1 MIFLQQ
7 KNYFKEHFYEKDNS
21 TLSLS
26 LASSLLNAEDNGFF
40 VSAGYQIGEAVQMV
54 KNTGELKNLNEKYEQ
69 LSQYLNQVASLRQ
82 SIQNA
87 NNIELVNS
95 SLNYLKSFTNNN
107 YNSTTQSPIFN
118 AVQAVIT
125 SVLGF
130 WSLYAGNYFTFF
142 VGNKNTQQPSVQG
155 NPPFKTIIDNCSG
168 IENCAMDQT
177 TYDEMKKLAESLQAA
192 QQNATTKGNNLCALS
207 GCAATDSASNSS
219 NTPSSTVS
227 SALETAQKLMDLIA
241 NTKTA
246 MMWKNIVISG
256 VSNESGAI
264 NSTGYPTQY
273 AVFNNIKAM
282 IPILQQAVTLSQNNH
297 TLSASLQAQATG
309 SQTNPKFAKDIY
321 AFAQDQKQIISY
333 ASSIFNLFNSI
344 PKDQYRYLEKAYL
357 KIPNA
362 GSTPTNPYRQE
373 VNLNQEIQ
381 TIQNNVSYYGNRVDA
396 ALSVA
401 KDVYNLK
408 SNQTEIV
415 TTYNDAKTLSEEI
428 SKLPHNQVNTKDI
441 VTLPYDKNAPAA
453 GQYNYQINPEQ
464 QSNLNQ
470 ALAAMSNNPFK
481 KVGMISSQNNNGALN
496 GLGVQV
502 GYKQFFGKKKAF
514 GLRYYGFFDYNHG
527 YIKSSFFNSSSDIWT
542 YGGGSD
548 LLYNFLN
555 DKATK
560 KNNKLSVGLFGGI
573 QLAGTTWLN
582 SQYVNLTAFNNP
594 YSAKVNTSNF
604 QFLFNLGLRMNLAT
618 AKKKDSEHSAQ
629 HGMELGVKIPTINTN
644 YYSFLGTQLQYRRLY
659 SVYLNYVFA
668 Y

>member
-1 MIFLQQ
+1 M
-7 KNYFKEHFYEKDNS
+7 H
-21 TLSLS
+21 
-26 LASSLLNAEDNGFF
+26 AEDNGFF
-40 VSAGYQIGEAVQMV
+40 VGVGYQIGEAVQMV

-69 LSQYLNQVASLRQ
+69 LNQYLNQVASLKQ

-130 WSLYAGNYFTFF
+130 WSLYAGNYLTFF
-142 VGNKNTQQPSVQG
+142 VVGNVQG
-155 NPPFKTIIDNCSG
+155 NPPFRTITENCSG
-168 IENCAMDQT
+168 IENCSMNQA
-177 TYDEMKKLAESLQAA
+177 TYDQMKKLAENLQAA
-192 QQNATTKGNNLCALS
+192 QTNSATKANNLCALS
-207 GCAATDSASNSS
+207 GCATTEGSNL
-219 NTPSSTVS
+219 PSSTVS
-227 SALETAQKLMDLIA
+227 SALEIAQKLMDLIA

-256 VSNESGAI
+256 VSNASGAI
-264 NSTGYPTQY
+264 TSTNYPTQY

-309 SQTNPKFAKDIY
+309 TQTNPNFAKDIY
-321 AFAQDQKQIISY
+321 AFAQNQKQVISY
-333 ASSIFNLFNSI
+333 AKDIFNLFSSI
-344 PKDQYRYLEKAYL
+344 PAEQYKYLEKAYL

-381 TIQNNVSYYGNRVDA
+381 TIKNNVSYYGNRVDS

-401 KDVYNLK
+401 RDVYNLK
-408 SNQTEIV
+408 SNQANIV
-415 TTYNDAKTLSEEI
+415 TAYSNANNLSQEI
-428 SKLPHNQVNTKDI
+428 SKLPYNQVNTKDI

-464 QSNLNQ
+464 QSQLSQ

-502 GYKQFFGKKKAF
+502 GYKQFFGESKRW

-548 LLYNFLN
+548 LLVNIIN
-555 DKATK
+555 DSITR

-594 YSAKVNTSNF
+594 YSAKVNTTNF
-604 QFLFNLGLRMNLAT
+604 QFLFNLGLRTNLAT

-629 HGMELGVKIPTINTN
+629 HGIELGIKIPTINTN
-644 YYSFLGTQLQYRRLY
+644 YYSFLGTKLEYRRLY

>member
-1 MIFLQQ
+1 MKKTII
-7 KNYFKEHFYEKDNS
+7 
-21 TLSLS
+21 LS
-26 LASSLLNAEDNGFF
+26 LALSLLRAEDNGFF

-69 LSQYLNQVASLRQ
+69 LNQYLNQVASLKQ

-142 VGNKNTQQPSVQG
+142 VGNKDTKQPATVYG
-155 NPPFKTIIDNCSG
+155 NPPFKTIVQNCSG
-168 IENCAMDQT
+168 IENCAMDQA
-177 TYDEMKKLAESLQAA
+177 TYDKMKKLAESLQAA
-192 QQNATTKGNNLCALS
+192 QTNSDTKANNLCALS
-207 GCAATDSASNSS
+207 GCATTEGSNPP
-219 NTPSSTVS
+219 NSTVS
-227 SALETAQKLMDLIA
+227 NALETAQKLMDLIA

-256 VSNESGAI
+256 VSNAPGAI
-264 NSTGYPTQY
+264 TSTNYPTQY

-282 IPILQQAVTLSQNNH
+282 IPILQQAVTLSQSNH

-321 AFAQDQKQIISY
+321 TFAQNQKQVISY
-333 ASSIFNLFNSI
+333 AKDIFNLFDSI

-357 KIPNA
+357 KIANA
-362 GSTPTNPYRQE
+362 GSTPTNPYMAV
-373 VNLNQEIQ
+373 VNLNKEVQ

-415 TTYNDAKTLSEEI
+415 TTYNDAKNLSEEI

-481 KVGMISSQNNNGALN
+481 KVGMISSQNNNGAMN

-527 YIKSSFFNSSSDIWT
+527 YIKSSFFNSSSDVWT

-548 LLYNFLN
+548 LLFNFLN

-594 YSAKVNTSNF
+594 YSAKVNASNF
-604 QFLFNLGLRMNLAT
+604 QFLFNLGLRTNLAIK
-618 AKKKDSEHSAQ
+618 KKKDSEHSAQ

>member
-1 MIFLQQ
+1 MF
-7 KNYFKEHFYEKDNS
+7 

-26 LASSLLNAEDNGFF
+26 LSLSFAVSSLHAEDNGFF

-69 LSQYLNQVASLRQ
+69 LNQYLNQVASLRQ

-130 WSLYAGNYFTFF
+130 WSLYAGNYLTFF
-142 VGNKNTQQPSVQG
+142 VGNGDKPANVSG
-155 NPPFKTIIDNCSG
+155 NPPFQTIIENCSG
-168 IENCAMDQT
+168 IENCAMNQT
-177 TYDEMKKLAESLQAA
+177 TYDEMKKLAENLQAA
-192 QQNATTKGNNLCALS
+192 QTNSATKANNLCALS
-207 GCAATDSASNSS
+207 GCTATDSTSNP
-219 NTPSSTVS
+219 PSSTVS
-227 SALETAQKLMDLIA
+227 NALNLAQQLMDLIA

-246 MMWKNIVISG
+246 MMWKNIVING
-256 VSNESGAI
+256 VSNEPGAI
-264 NSTGYPTQY
+264 DSTGYPTQY

-282 IPILQQAVTLSQNNH
+282 IPILQQAVTLSQSNH

-321 AFAQDQKQIISY
+321 AFAQNQKQVISY
-333 ASSIFNLFNSI
+333 AQDIFNLFSSI
-344 PKDQYRYLEKAYL
+344 PAEQYKYLEKAYL

-362 GSTPTNPYRQE
+362 GQTPTNPYRQE
-373 VNLNQEIQ
+373 VNLNQEVQ

-415 TTYNDAKTLSEEI
+415 TTYNDAKNLSEEI
-428 SKLPHNQVNTKDI
+428 SKLPYNQVNTKDI

-481 KVGMISSQNNNGALN
+481 NIGMISSQNNNGAMN

-527 YIKSSFFNSSSDIWT
+527 YIKSSFFNSSSDVWT

-582 SQYVNLTAFNNP
+582 SQFVNLTAFNNP
-594 YSAKVNTSNF
+594 YSAKVNASNF
-604 QFLFNLGLRMNLAT
+604 QFLFNLGLRTNLAMK
-618 AKKKDSEHSAQ
+618 KKKDSERSAQ
-629 HGMELGVKIPTINTN
+629 HGMELGIKIPTINTN

>member
-1 MIFLQQ
+1 MKKRFL
-7 KNYFKEHFYEKDNS
+7 
-21 TLSLS
+21 LSLS
-26 LASSLLNAEDNGFF
+26 LAASLLCAEDNGFF
-40 VSAGYQIGEAVQMV
+40 VGAGYQIGEAVQMV
-54 KNTGELKNLNEKYEQ
+54 KNTGELKNLNDKYEQ
-69 LSQYLNQVASLRQ
+69 LSQYLNQVASLKQ

-95 SLNYLKSFTNNN
+95 SLNDLKSFTNNN

-130 WSLYAGNYFTFF
+130 WSLYAGNYLTFF
-142 VGNKNTQQPSVQG
+142 VGNNNKPANVNG
-155 NPPFKTIIDNCSG
+155 NPPFQTIINNCSG

-177 TYDEMKKLAESLQAA
+177 TYDKMKKLAEDLQAA
-192 QQNATTKGNNLCALS
+192 QTNSTTKANNLCALS
-207 GCAATDSASNSS
+207 GCATADSTSNPP
-219 NTPSSTVS
+219 NSTVS
-227 SALETAQKLMDLIA
+227 NALNLAQQLMDLIA

-246 MMWKNIVISG
+246 MIWNNIVIAG
-256 VSNESGAI
+256 VSNASGAI
-264 NSTGYPTQY
+264 KSTGYPTQY

-282 IPILQQAVTLSQNNH
+282 IPILQQAVTLSQSNNS
-297 TLSASLQAQATG
+297 LSSGLQAQATG
-309 SQTNPKFAKDIY
+309 SQTNPEFAKDIY
-321 AFAQDQKQIISY
+321 NLAQNQKQVLSYAQD
-333 ASSIFNLFNSI
+333 IFNLFNSI
-344 PKDQYRYLEKAYL
+344 PAEQYKYLEKAYL

-373 VNLNQEIQ
+373 VNLNKEIQ
-381 TIQNNVSYYGNRVDA
+381 TIQNNVSYYGNRLDS

-408 SNQTEIV
+408 SNEVQIV
-415 TTYNDAKTLSEEI
+415 AAYSGAKNLSEEI
-428 SKLPHNQVNTKDI
+428 SQLPHNQVNTKDI
-441 VTLPYDKNAPAA
+441 ITLPYDKNAPAA
-453 GQYNYQINPEQ
+453 GQYNYQINHEQ
-464 QSNLNQ
+464 ASNLSQ

-481 KVGMISSQNNNGALN
+481 HVGMISSQNNNGALN

-502 GYKQFFGKKKAF
+502 GYKQFFGGSKRW

-542 YGGGSD
+542 YGVGSD
-548 LLYNFLN
+548 LLVNFIN
-555 DKATK
+555 DSVTK

-604 QFLFNLGLRMNLAT
+604 QFLFNLGLRTNLAT

-629 HGMELGVKIPTINTN
+629 HGIELGVKIPTINTN
-644 YYSFLGTQLQYRRLY
+644 YYSFLGTKLEYRRLY

>member
-1 MIFLQQ
+1 MKKRFL
-7 KNYFKEHFYEKDNS
+7 
-21 TLSLS
+21 LSLS
-26 LASSLLNAEDNGFF
+26 LASSLLFAEDNGFF
-40 VSAGYQIGEAVQMV
+40 VSAGYQIGEAMQTL
-54 KNTGELKNLNEKYEQ
+54 KNTGELKNLNDKYEQ
-69 LSQYLNQVASLRQ
+69 LNQYLNQVASLRQ

-87 NNIELVNS
+87 NNISLVNS
-95 SLNYLKSFTNNN
+95 SLNDLKSFTENN

-130 WSLYAGNYFTFF
+130 WSLYAGNYLTFF
-142 VGNKNTQQPSVQG
+142 VGNKDTKQVSNVQG
-155 NPPFKTIIDNCSG
+155 NPPFKTIIENCSG
-168 IENCAMDQT
+168 IENCAMEQT
-177 TYDEMKKLAESLQAA
+177 TYDKMKKLAEDLQAA
-192 QQNATTKGNNLCALS
+192 QQNSSTKANNLCALS
-207 GCAATDSASNSS
+207 GCAATNGQ
-219 NTPSSTVS
+219 NPSSTVS
-227 SALETAQKLMDLIA
+227 NALNLAQQLMDLIA
-241 NTKTA
+241 STKTA

-256 VSNESGAI
+256 VSNASGAI
-264 NSTGYPTQY
+264 TSTNYPTHY

-282 IPILQQAVTLSQNNH
+282 IPILQQAVTLSQSNH
-297 TLSASLQAQATG
+297 TLSSKLQAQATG
-309 SQTNPKFAKDIY
+309 SQTNPEFAKDIY
-321 AFAQDQKQIISY
+321 NLALNQKQVISY
-333 ASSIFNLFNSI
+333 AQDIFNLFNSI
-344 PKDQYRYLEKAYL
+344 PKDQYKYLEKAYL

-362 GSTPTNPYRQE
+362 GQTPTNPYRQV
-373 VNLNQEIQ
+373 VNLNKEVQ
-381 TIQNNVSYYGNRVDA
+381 TIQNNVSYYGNRLDS

-408 SNQTEIV
+408 SNQKEIV
-415 TTYNDAKTLSEEI
+415 AAYNGAKNLSQEI
-428 SKLPHNQVNTKDI
+428 SQLPYNQVNTKDI

-464 QSNLNQ
+464 QSNLSQ

-481 KVGMISSQNNNGALN
+481 KIGMIASQNNNGALN

-502 GYKQFFGKKKAF
+502 GYKQFFGESKRW

-548 LLYNFLN
+548 LLVNIIN
-555 DKATK
+555 DSITR

-582 SQYVNLTAFNNP
+582 SQYVNLTALNNP

-604 QFLFNLGLRMNLAT
+604 QFLFNLGLRTNLAT
-618 AKKKDSEHSAQ
+618 AKKEDSEHSAQ
-629 HGMELGVKIPTINTN
+629 HGIELGIKIPTINTN
-644 YYSFLGTQLQYRRLY
+644 YYSFLGAKLEYRRLY

>member
-1 MIFLQQ
+1 MKKTILL
-7 KNYFKEHFYEKDNS
+7 S
-21 TLSLS
+21 LSLS
-26 LASSLLNAEDNGFF
+26 LASSLLHAEDNGFF

-69 LSQYLNQVASLRQ
+69 LSQYLNQVASLKQ

-142 VGNKNTQQPSVQG
+142 VGNKDTKQPASVQG

-168 IENCAMDQT
+168 IENCAMNQT
-177 TYDEMKKLAESLQAA
+177 TYNEMKKLAESLQAA
-192 QQNATTKGNNLCALS
+192 QTNSATKANNLCALS
-207 GCAATDSASNSS
+207 GCAATDSTSNPP
-219 NTPSSTVS
+219 NSTVS
-227 SALETAQKLMDLIA
+227 NALNLAQQLMDLIA

-256 VSNESGAI
+256 VSNEPGAI
-264 NSTGYPTQY
+264 TSTNYPTQY

-321 AFAQDQKQIISY
+321 NFAQNQKQIISY
-333 ASSIFNLFNSI
+333 AKDIFNLFDSI

-357 KIPNA
+357 KIANA
-362 GSTPTNPYRQE
+362 GSTPTNPYRQV
-373 VNLNQEIQ
+373 VNLNQEVQ

-428 SKLPHNQVNTKDI
+428 SKL
-441 VTLPYDKNAPAA
+441 
-453 GQYNYQINPEQ
+453 
-464 QSNLNQ
+464 
-470 ALAAMSNNPFK
+470 
-481 KVGMISSQNNNGALN
+481 
-496 GLGVQV
+496 
-502 GYKQFFGKKKAF
+502 
-514 GLRYYGFFDYNHG
+514 
-527 YIKSSFFNSSSDIWT
+527 
-542 YGGGSD
+542 
-548 LLYNFLN
+548 
-555 DKATK
+555 
-560 KNNKLSVGLFGGI
+560 
-573 QLAGTTWLN
+573 
-582 SQYVNLTAFNNP
+582 
-594 YSAKVNTSNF
+594 
-604 QFLFNLGLRMNLAT
+604 
-618 AKKKDSEHSAQ
+618 
-629 HGMELGVKIPTINTN
+629 
-644 YYSFLGTQLQYRRLY
+644 
-659 SVYLNYVFA
+659 
-668 Y
+668 

>member
-1 MIFLQQ
+1 MKKRFL
-7 KNYFKEHFYEKDNS
+7 
-21 TLSLS
+21 LSLS
-26 LASSLLNAEDNGFF
+26 LTASWLYAEDNGFF

-69 LSQYLNQVASLRQ
+69 LNQYLNQVASLKQ

-87 NNIELVNS
+87 NNISLVNS
-95 SLNYLKSFTNNN
+95 SLNDLKSFTENN

-130 WSLYAGNYFTFF
+130 WSLYAGNYLTFF
-142 VGNKNTQQPSVQG
+142 VGNKDTKRPSVAG
-155 NPPFKTIIDNCSG
+155 NPPFETIVKNCSG
-168 IENCAMDQT
+168 IENCAMDQA
-177 TYDEMKKLAESLQAA
+177 TYDQMKKLAEDLQAA
-192 QQNATTKGNNLCALS
+192 QQNSTTKANNLCALS
-207 GCAATDSASNSS
+207 GCTTTEGSNS
-219 NTPSSTVS
+219 PSSTVS
-227 SALETAQKLMDLIA
+227 NALETAQKLMDLIA

-256 VSNESGAI
+256 VSNASGAI
-264 NSTGYPTQY
+264 TSTNYPTHY

-282 IPILQQAVTLSQNNH
+282 IPILQQAVTLSQSNN
-297 TLSASLQAQATG
+297 TLSSRLQAQATG
-309 SQTNPKFAKDIY
+309 SQTNPEFAKDVY
-321 AFAQDQKQIISY
+321 NLALNQKQVISY
-333 ASSIFNLFNSI
+333 AKDIFNLFNSI
-344 PKDQYRYLEKAYL
+344 PADQYKYLEKAYL

-362 GSTPTNPYRQE
+362 GQTPTNPYRQV
-373 VNLNQEIQ
+373 VNLNKEVQ
-381 TIQNNVSYYGNRVDA
+381 TIQNNVSYYSNRLDL

-408 SNQTEIV
+408 SNQKEIV
-415 TTYNDAKTLSEEI
+415 AAYNGAKNLSQEI
-428 SKLPHNQVNTKDI
+428 SQLPYNQVNTKDI

-453 GQYNYQINPEQ
+453 GQYNYQINQEQ
-464 QSNLNQ
+464 ASNLSQ

-481 KVGMISSQNNNGALN
+481 NIGMIASQNNNGALN

-502 GYKQFFGKKKAF
+502 GYKQFFGESKRW

-548 LLYNFLN
+548 LLVNIIN
-555 DKATK
+555 DSVTR

-582 SQYVNLTAFNNP
+582 SQYVNLTALNNP

-604 QFLFNLGLRMNLAT
+604 QFLFNLGLRTNLAT
-618 AKKKDSEHSAQ
+618 AKKEDSEHSAQ
-629 HGMELGVKIPTINTN
+629 HGIELGIKIPTINTN
-644 YYSFLGTQLQYRRLY
+644 YYSFLGAKLEYRRLY

>member
-1 MIFLQQ
+1 M
-7 KNYFKEHFYEKDNS
+7 H
-21 TLSLS
+21 
-26 LASSLLNAEDNGFF
+26 AEDNGFF

-54 KNTGELKNLNEKYEQ
+54 KNTGELKNLNDKYEQ
-69 LSQYLNQVASLRQ
+69 LNQYLNQVASLRQ

-87 NNIELVNS
+87 NNISLVNS
-95 SLNYLKSFTNNN
+95 SLNDLKSFTENN

-130 WSLYAGNYFTFF
+130 WSLYAGNYLTFF
-142 VGNKNTQQPSVQG
+142 VGNKDAKQPASVAG
-155 NPPFKTIIDNCSG
+155 NPPFKTITENCSG

-177 TYDEMKKLAESLQAA
+177 TYDKMKALAENLQAA
-192 QQNATTKGNNLCALS
+192 QQNSATKANNLCALS
-207 GCAATDSASNSS
+207 GCTATNGQ
-219 NTPSSTVS
+219 TPSSTVS
-227 SALETAQKLMDLIA
+227 NALNLAQQLMDLIA
-241 NTKTA
+241 STKTA
-246 MMWKNIVISG
+246 MMWKNIVING
-256 VSNESGAI
+256 VSNASGAI

-282 IPILQQAVTLSQNNH
+282 IPILQQAVTLSQSNNS
-297 TLSASLQAQATG
+297 LSGKLQAQATG
-309 SQTNPKFAKDIY
+309 SQTNPEFAKDIY
-321 AFAQDQKQIISY
+321 NLALNQKQVISY
-333 ASSIFNLFNSI
+333 AQDIFNLFNSI
-344 PKDQYRYLEKAYL
+344 PKEQYKYLEKAYL

-362 GSTPTNPYRQE
+362 GQTPTNPYRQE
-373 VNLNQEIQ
+373 VNLNKEIQ
-381 TIQNNVSYYGNRVDA
+381 TIQNNVSYYGNRIDS

-408 SNQTEIV
+408 SNQAQIV
-415 TTYNDAKTLSEEI
+415 AAYSGAKSLSQEI
-428 SKLPHNQVNTKDI
+428 SQLPYNQVNTKDI

-464 QSNLNQ
+464 ASNLSQ

-481 KVGMISSQNNNGALN
+481 NIGMIASQNNNGALN

-502 GYKQFFGKKKAF
+502 GYKQFFGESKRW

-548 LLYNFLN
+548 LLVNFIN
-555 DKATK
+555 DSVTR

-582 SQYVNLTAFNNP
+582 SQYVNLTALNNP

-604 QFLFNLGLRMNLAT
+604 QFLFNLGLRTNLAT
-618 AKKKDSEHSAQ
+618 ARKEDSEHSAQ
-629 HGMELGVKIPTINTN
+629 HGIELGIKIPTINTN
-644 YYSFLGTQLQYRRLY
+644 YYSFLGAKLEYRRLY

>member
-1 MIFLQQ
+1 MR
-7 KNYFKEHFYEKDNS
+7 
-21 TLSLS
+21 
-26 LASSLLNAEDNGFF
+26 AEDNGFF

-54 KNTGELKNLNEKYEQ
+54 KNTGELKNLNDKYEQ
-69 LSQYLNQVASLRQ
+69 LNQYLNQVASLKQ

-130 WSLYAGNYFTFF
+130 WSLYAGNYFTFL
-142 VGNKNTQQPSVQG
+142 VGSGDKPADVYG
-155 NPPFKTIIDNCSG
+155 NPPFKTIIENCSG

-177 TYDEMKKLAESLQAA
+177 TYDKMKKLAESLQAA
-192 QQNATTKGNNLCALS
+192 QQNSTTKANNLCALS
-207 GCAATDSASNSS
+207 GCATTQGQN
-219 NTPSSTVS
+219 PSSTVS
-227 SALETAQKLMDLIA
+227 NALSLAQQLMDLIA

-264 NSTGYPTQY
+264 TSTNYPTHY

-282 IPILQQAVTLSQNNH
+282 IPILQQAVTLSQSNH
-297 TLSASLQAQATG
+297 ALSANLQAQATG
-309 SQTNPKFAKDIY
+309 SQTNPEFAKDIY
-321 AFAQDQKQIISY
+321 TFAQNQKQVISY
-333 ASSIFNLFNSI
+333 AQNIFNLFNSI
-344 PKDQYRYLEKAYL
+344 PKDQFKYLEKAYL

-362 GSTPTNPYRQE
+362 GQTPTNPYRQE
-373 VNLNQEIQ
+373 VNLSQEIQ
-381 TIQNNVSYYGNRVDA
+381 TIKNNVSYYGNRVDA

-415 TTYNDAKTLSEEI
+415 TAYNGAKNLSQEI
-428 SKLPHNQVNTKDI
+428 SQLPYNQVNTKDI

-453 GQYNYQINPEQ
+453 GQYNYQINQEQ
-464 QSNLNQ
+464 ASNLSQ

-481 KVGMISSQNNNGALN
+481 NIGMIASQNNNGVLN

-502 GYKQFFGKKKAF
+502 GYKQFFGESKRW

-548 LLYNFLN
+548 LLVNFIN
-555 DKATK
+555 DSVTR

-582 SQYVNLTAFNNP
+582 SQYVNLTALNNP

-604 QFLFNLGLRMNLAT
+604 QFLFNLGLRTNLAT
-618 AKKKDSEHSAQ
+618 AKKEDSEHSVQ
-629 HGMELGVKIPTINTN
+629 HGIELGIKIPTINTN
-644 YYSFLGTQLQYRRLY
+644 YYSFLGAKLEYRRLY

>member
-1 MIFLQQ
+1 MKKRFLL
-7 KNYFKEHFYEKDNS
+7 S
-21 TLSLS
+21 LSLS

-40 VSAGYQIGEAVQMV
+40 VGAGYQIGEAVQMV
-54 KNTGELKNLNEKYEQ
+54 KNTGELKNLNDKYEQ
-69 LSQYLNQVASLRQ
+69 LSQYLNQVASLKQ

-130 WSLYAGNYFTFF
+130 WSLYAGNYLTFF
-142 VGNKNTQQPSVQG
+142 VGSGDRASNVQG
-155 NPPFKTIIDNCSG
+155 NPPFKTIIENCSG

-177 TYDEMKKLAESLQAA
+177 TYDKMKELAESLQAA
-192 QQNATTKGNNLCALS
+192 QQNATTKANNLCALS
-207 GCAATDSASNSS
+207 GCATTSSASNSP
-219 NTPSSTVS
+219 NSTVS

-241 NTKTA
+241 STKTA

-256 VSNESGAI
+256 VSNASGAI
-264 NSTGYPTQY
+264 TSTGYPTQY

-282 IPILQQAVTLSQNNH
+282 IPILQQAVTLSQSNH
-297 TLSASLQAQATG
+297 TLSTQLQAQATG
-309 SQTNPKFAKDIY
+309 TQTNPNFAKDIY
-321 AFAQDQKQIISY
+321 AFAQNQKQIISY
-333 ASSIFNLFNSI
+333 AQDIFNLFSSI

-362 GSTPTNPYRQE
+362 GQTPTNPYRQE
-373 VNLNQEIQ
+373 VNLNQEVQ
-381 TIQNNVSYYGNRVDA
+381 TIQNNVSYYGNRIDS

-401 KDVYNLK
+401 RDVYNLK

-415 TTYNDAKTLSEEI
+415 TAYSSANNLSQEI
-428 SKLPHNQVNTKDI
+428 SKLPYNQVNTKDI

-502 GYKQFFGKKKAF
+502 GYKQFFGESKRW

-527 YIKSSFFNSSSDIWT
+527 YIKSSFFNSSSDVWT

-548 LLYNFLN
+548 LLVNIIN
-555 DKATK
+555 DSITR

-604 QFLFNLGLRMNLAT
+604 QFLFNLGLRTNLAT

-629 HGMELGVKIPTINTN
+629 HGIELGIKIPTINTN
-644 YYSFLGTQLQYRRLY
+644 YYSFLGTKLEYRRLY

>member
-1 MIFLQQ
+1 MKKRFLL
-7 KNYFKEHFYEKDNS
+7 S
-21 TLSLS
+21 LSLSLS
-26 LASSLLNAEDNGFF
+26 LAVSSLHAEDNGFF
-40 VSAGYQIGEAVQMV
+40 VSAGYQIGEAVQTV
-54 KNTGELKNLNEKYEQ
+54 KNTGELKNLNDKYEQ
-69 LSQYLNQVASLRQ
+69 LNQYLNQVASLKQ

-87 NNIELVNS
+87 NNISLVNS
-95 SLNYLKSFTNNN
+95 SLNDLKSFTENN

-130 WSLYAGNYFTFF
+130 WSLYAGNYLTFF
-142 VGNKNTQQPSVQG
+142 VVNKNTKEPANVNG
-155 NPPFKTIIDNCSG
+155 NPPFKTVINNCSG
-168 IENCAMDQT
+168 IENCAMEQT
-177 TYDEMKKLAESLQAA
+177 TYDKMKKLAENLQAA
-192 QQNATTKGNNLCALS
+192 QQNSTTKANNLCALS
-207 GCAATDSASNSS
+207 GCATTQGQS
-219 NTPSSTVS
+219 PSSTVS
-227 SALETAQKLMDLIA
+227 NALNLAQQLMDLIA

-256 VSNESGAI
+256 VSNVSGGGI
-264 NSTGYPTQY
+264 TSTGYPTQY

-282 IPILQQAVTLSQNNH
+282 IPILQQAVTLSQNNNS
-297 TLSASLQAQATG
+297 LSSKLQAQATG
-309 SQTNPKFAKDIY
+309 SQTNPDFAKDIY
-321 AFAQDQKQIISY
+321 NLALNQKQVISY
-333 ASSIFNLFNSI
+333 AKDIFNLFNSI
-344 PKDQYRYLEKAYL
+344 PKDQYKYLEKAYL
-357 KIPNA
+357 KIPNV
-362 GSTPTNPYRQE
+362 GQTPTNPYRQE
-373 VNLNQEIQ
+373 VNLNKEIQ
-381 TIQNNVSYYGNRVDA
+381 TIQNNVSYYGSRLDS

-408 SNQTEIV
+408 SNQTQIV
-415 TTYNDAKTLSEEI
+415 AAYNGAKNLSQEI
-428 SKLPHNQVNTKDI
+428 SQLPYNQVNTKDI
-441 VTLPYDKNAPAA
+441 VTLLYDKNAPAA

-464 QSNLNQ
+464 ASNLSQ

-481 KVGMISSQNNNGALN
+481 KIGMISSQSNNGALN

-502 GYKQFFGKKKAF
+502 GYKQFFGESKRW

-548 LLYNFLN
+548 LLVNFIN
-555 DKATK
+555 DSVTR

-582 SQYVNLTAFNNP
+582 SQYVNLTALNNP

-604 QFLFNLGLRMNLAT
+604 QFLFNLGLRTNLAT
-618 AKKKDSEHSAQ
+618 AKKEDSEHSAQ
-629 HGMELGVKIPTINTN
+629 HGIELGIKIPTINTN
-644 YYSFLGTQLQYRRLY
+644 YYSFLGAKLEYRRLY

>member
-1 MIFLQQ
+1 M
-7 KNYFKEHFYEKDNS
+7 
-21 TLSLS
+21 
-26 LASSLLNAEDNGFF
+26 
-40 VSAGYQIGEAVQMV
+40 SAGYQIGEAVQMV
-54 KNTGELKNLNEKYEQ
+54 KNTGELKNLNDKYEQ
-69 LSQYLNQVASLRQ
+69 LNSYLNQVASLKQ

-87 NNIELVNS
+87 NNISLVNS
-95 SLNYLKSFTNNN
+95 SLNDLKSFTENN

-130 WSLYAGNYFTFF
+130 WSLYAGNYLTFF
-142 VGNKNTQQPSVQG
+142 VGSKNHASNVQG
-155 NPPFKTIIDNCSG
+155 NPPFSTIAKNCSG
-168 IENCAMDQT
+168 IENCAMNQT

-207 GCAATDSASNSS
+207 GCATTDSTSNSP
-219 NTPSSTVS
+219 NSTVS

-241 NTKTA
+241 STKTA
-246 MMWKNIVISG
+246 MMWENIVIAG
-256 VSNESGAI
+256 VSNASGAI
-264 NSTGYPTQY
+264 KSTGYPTQY

-282 IPILQQAVTLSQNNH
+282 IPILQQAVTLSQSNH
-297 TLSASLQAQATG
+297 TLSTQLQAQATG
-309 SQTNPKFAKDIY
+309 TQTNPNFAKDIY
-321 AFAQDQKQIISY
+321 AFAQNQKQIISY
-333 ASSIFNLFNSI
+333 AQDIFNLFSSI

-362 GSTPTNPYRQE
+362 GQTPTNPYRQE

-381 TIQNNVSYYGNRVDA
+381 TIKNNVSYYGNRVDA

-408 SNQTEIV
+408 SNQASIV
-415 TTYNDAKTLSEEI
+415 AAYSNANSLSQEI
-428 SKLPHNQVNTKDI
+428 SKLPYNQVNTKDI

-481 KVGMISSQNNNGALN
+481 NIGMISSQNNNGALN

-502 GYKQFFGKKKAF
+502 GYKQFFGESKRW

-548 LLYNFLN
+548 LLVNFIN
-555 DKATK
+555 DSVTR

-582 SQYVNLTAFNNP
+582 SQYVNLTALNNP

-604 QFLFNLGLRMNLAT
+604 QFLFNLGLRTNLAT
-618 AKKKDSEHSAQ
+618 AKKEDSEHSAQ
-629 HGMELGVKIPTINTN
+629 HGIELGIKIPTINTN
-644 YYSFLGTQLQYRRLY
+644 YYSFLGTKLEYRRLY

>member
-1 MIFLQQ
+1 
-7 KNYFKEHFYEKDNS
+7 
-21 TLSLS
+21 
-26 LASSLLNAEDNGFF
+26 
-40 VSAGYQIGEAVQMV
+40 MV
-54 KNTGELKNLNEKYEQ
+54 KNTGELKNLNDKYEQ
-69 LSQYLNQVASLRQ
+69 LNQYLNQVASLKQ

-87 NNIELVNS
+87 NNISLVNS
-95 SLNYLKSFTNNN
+95 SLNDLKSFTENN

-130 WSLYAGNYFTFF
+130 WSLYAGNYLTFF
-142 VGNKNTQQPSVQG
+142 VGNKDTKQPASVQG
-155 NPPFKTIIDNCSG
+155 NPPFSTIVSNCSG
-168 IENCAMDQT
+168 IENCAMEKT
-177 TYDEMKKLAESLQAA
+177 IYDKMKKLAEELQAA
-192 QQNATTKGNNLCALS
+192 QQNSTTKANNLCALS
-207 GCAATDSASNSS
+207 GCATTQGQ
-219 NTPSSTVS
+219 TPSSTVS
-227 SALETAQKLMDLIA
+227 NALNLAQQLMDLIA

-256 VSNESGAI
+256 VSNASGAI
-264 NSTGYPTQY
+264 TSTNYPTHY

-309 SQTNPKFAKDIY
+309 SQTNPNFAKDIY
-321 AFAQDQKQIISY
+321 NLALNQKQIISY
-333 ASSIFNLFNSI
+333 AQNIFNLFNSI
-344 PKDQYRYLEKAYL
+344 PAEQYKYLEKAYL
-357 KIPNA
+357 KIPSL
-362 GSTPTNPYRQE
+362 GQTPTNPYRQV
-373 VNLNQEIQ
+373 VNLNKEVQ
-381 TIQNNVSYYGNRVDA
+381 TIKNNVSYYGNRLDS

-408 SNQTEIV
+408 SNQAQIV
-415 TTYNDAKTLSEEI
+415 TAYNGAKNLSQEI
-428 SKLPHNQVNTKDI
+428 SQLPYNQVNTKDI
-441 VTLPYDKNAPAA
+441 VTLPYDKNTPAA
-453 GQYNYQINPEQ
+453 GQYNYQINQEQ
-464 QSNLNQ
+464 ASNLSQ

-481 KVGMISSQNNNGALN
+481 KIGMISSQNNNGALN

-502 GYKQFFGKKKAF
+502 GYKQFFGESKRW

-548 LLYNFLN
+548 LLVNFIN
-555 DKATK
+555 DSVTR

-582 SQYVNLTAFNNP
+582 SQYVNLTALNNP

-604 QFLFNLGLRMNLAT
+604 QFLFNLGLRTNLAT
-618 AKKKDSEHSAQ
+618 AKKEDSEHSAQ
-629 HGMELGVKIPTINTN
+629 HGIELGIKIPTINTN
-644 YYSFLGTQLQYRRLY
+644 YYSFLGAKLEYRRLY

>member
-1 MIFLQQ
+1 M
-7 KNYFKEHFYEKDNS
+7 
-21 TLSLS
+21 
-26 LASSLLNAEDNGFF
+26 
-40 VSAGYQIGEAVQMV
+40 SAGYQIGEAVQMV
-54 KNTGELKNLNEKYEQ
+54 KNTGELKNLNDKYEQ
-69 LSQYLNQVASLRQ
+69 LNQYLNQVASLRQ

-95 SLNYLKSFTNNN
+95 SLNDLKSFTENN

-130 WSLYAGNYFTFF
+130 WSLYAGNYLTFF
-142 VGNKNTQQPSVQG
+142 VGNKDAKQPANVQG

-168 IENCAMDQT
+168 IENCAMDQA
-177 TYDEMKKLAESLQAA
+177 TYSKMKKLAEDLQAA
-192 QQNATTKGNNLCALS
+192 QQNSATKANNLCALS
-207 GCAATDSASNSS
+207 GCAATTGQ
-219 NTPSSTVS
+219 TPSSTVS
-227 SALETAQKLMDLIA
+227 NALNLAQQLMDLIA

-256 VSNESGAI
+256 VSNVSGGGI
-264 NSTGYPTQY
+264 TSTNYPTHY

-282 IPILQQAVTLSQNNH
+282 IPILQQAVTLSQSNH
-297 TLSASLQAQATG
+297 TLSSNLQAQATG
-309 SQTNPKFAKDIY
+309 SQTNPNFAKDIY
-321 AFAQDQKQIISY
+321 NLALNQKQIISY
-333 ASSIFNLFNSI
+333 AQNIFNLFNSI
-344 PKDQYRYLEKAYL
+344 PADQYKYLEKAYL

-362 GSTPTNPYRQE
+362 GQTPTNPYRQE

-381 TIQNNVSYYGNRVDA
+381 TIKNNVSYYGNRLDS

-408 SNQTEIV
+408 SNQTQIV
-415 TTYNDAKTLSEEI
+415 AAYNGAKNLSQEI
-428 SKLPHNQVNTKDI
+428 SQLPYNQVNTKDI

-453 GQYNYQINPEQ
+453 GQYNYQINQEQ
-464 QSNLNQ
+464 ASNLSQ

-481 KVGMISSQNNNGALN
+481 NIGMIASQSNNGALN

-502 GYKQFFGKKKAF
+502 GYKQFFGESKRW

-548 LLYNFLN
+548 LLVNFIN
-555 DKATK
+555 DSVTR

-582 SQYVNLTAFNNP
+582 SQYVNLTALNNP

-604 QFLFNLGLRMNLAT
+604 QFLFNLGLRTNLTT
-618 AKKKDSEHSAQ
+618 AKKEDSEHSAQ
-629 HGMELGVKIPTINTN
+629 HGIELGIKIPTINTN
-644 YYSFLGTQLQYRRLY
+644 YYSFLGAKLEYRRLY

>member
-1 MIFLQQ
+1 MKKRFLL
-7 KNYFKEHFYEKDNS
+7 S
-21 TLSLS
+21 LSLS
-26 LASSLLNAEDNGFF
+26 LAVPSLHAEDNGFF
-40 VSAGYQIGEAVQMV
+40 VGAGYQIGEAVQMV

-69 LSQYLNQVASLRQ
+69 LSQYLNQVASLKQ

-95 SLNYLKSFTNNN
+95 SLNDLKSFTNNN

-130 WSLYAGNYFTFF
+130 WSLYAGNYLTFF
-142 VGNKNTQQPSVQG
+142 VGSKNQASSVQG
-155 NPPFKTIIDNCSG
+155 NPPFKTIINNCSG

-207 GCAATDSASNSS
+207 GCATTQGQ

-241 NTKTA
+241 STKTA
-246 MMWKNIVISG
+246 MMWENIVISG
-256 VSNESGAI
+256 VSNVSGAI
-264 NSTGYPTQY
+264 KSTGYPTQY

-282 IPILQQAVTLSQNNH
+282 IPILQQAVTLSQSNH
-297 TLSASLQAQATG
+297 TLSTQLQAQATG
-309 SQTNPKFAKDIY
+309 TQTNPNFAKDIY
-321 AFAQDQKQIISY
+321 AFAQNQKQIISY
-333 ASSIFNLFNSI
+333 AQDIFNLFSSI
-344 PKDQYRYLEKAYL
+344 PKEQYKYLEKAYL

-362 GSTPTNPYRQE
+362 GQTPTNPYRQE

-381 TIQNNVSYYGNRVDA
+381 TIQNNVSYYGNRIDS

-401 KDVYNLK
+401 RDVYNLK
-408 SNQTEIV
+408 SNEAEIV
-415 TTYNDAKTLSEEI
+415 TAYSSANNLSQEI
-428 SKLPHNQVNTKDI
+428 SKLPYNQVNTKDI
-441 VTLPYDKNAPAA
+441 ITLPYDKNAPAA

-464 QSNLNQ
+464 QSNLSQ

-502 GYKQFFGKKKAF
+502 GYKQFFGESKRW

-527 YIKSSFFNSSSDIWT
+527 YIKSSFFNSSSDVWT

-548 LLYNFLN
+548 LLVNFIN
-555 DKATK
+555 DSITR

-582 SQYVNLTAFNNP
+582 SQYMNLTAFNNP

-604 QFLFNLGLRMNLAT
+604 QFLFNLGLRTNLAT
-618 AKKKDSEHSAQ
+618 AKKKDSERSAQ
-629 HGMELGVKIPTINTN
+629 HGVELGIKIPTINTN
-644 YYSFLGTQLQYRRLY
+644 YYSFLGTKLEYRRLY

>member
-1 MIFLQQ
+1 MKKTILL
-7 KNYFKEHFYEKDNS
+7 S
-21 TLSLS
+21 LSLS

-69 LSQYLNQVASLRQ
+69 LSQYLNQVASLKQ

-142 VGNKNTQQPSVQG
+142 VGNKDQSANVQG
-155 NPPFKTIIDNCSG
+155 NPPFETIIQNCSG
-168 IENCAMDQT
+168 IENCAMNQT

-192 QQNATTKGNNLCALS
+192 QTNSATKANNLCALS
-207 GCAATDSASNSS
+207 GCAATEGSNSP
-219 NTPSSTVS
+219 NSTVS
-227 SALETAQKLMDLIA
+227 NALETAQKLMDLIA

-256 VSNESGAI
+256 VSNASGAI
-264 NSTGYPTQY
+264 TSTGPVTDY

-282 IPILQQAVTLSQNNH
+282 IPILQQAVTLSQSNH

-309 SQTNPKFAKDIY
+309 TQTNPNFAKDIY
-321 AFAQDQKQIISY
+321 AFAQNQKQVISY
-333 ASSIFNLFNSI
+333 AKDIFNLFSSI

-362 GSTPTNPYRQE
+362 GSTPTNPYMAV
-373 VNLNQEIQ
+373 VNLNKEVQ

-401 KDVYNLK
+401 RDVYNLK
-408 SNQTEIV
+408 SNQANIV
-415 TTYNDAKTLSEEI
+415 TAYSNANNLSQEI
-428 SKLPHNQVNTKDI
+428 SKLPYNQVNTKDI
-441 VTLPYDKNAPAA
+441 VTLPHDKNAPAA

-502 GYKQFFGKKKAF
+502 GYKQFFGESKRW

-548 LLYNFLN
+548 LLVNIIN
-555 DKATK
+555 DSITR

-604 QFLFNLGLRMNLAT
+604 QFLFNLGLRTNLAT

-629 HGMELGVKIPTINTN
+629 HGIEL
-644 YYSFLGTQLQYRRLY
+644 
-659 SVYLNYVFA
+659 
-668 Y
+668 

>member
-1 MIFLQQ
+1 MKKRFL
-7 KNYFKEHFYEKDNS
+7 
-21 TLSLS
+21 LSLS
-26 LASSLLNAEDNGFF
+26 LSLSFAVSSLHAEDNGFF
-40 VSAGYQIGEAVQMV
+40 VGAGYQIGEAVQMV

-69 LSQYLNQVASLRQ
+69 LNQYLNQVASLKQ

-130 WSLYAGNYFTFF
+130 WSLYAGNYLTFF
-142 VGNKNTQQPSVQG
+142 VGNKNTHQPANVQG

-168 IENCAMDQT
+168 LENCAMDQT
-177 TYDEMKKLAESLQAA
+177 TYDQMKELAESLQAA
-192 QQNATTKGNNLCALS
+192 QTNSTTKANNLCALS
-207 GCAATDSASNSS
+207 GCAATDSTSNPP
-219 NTPSSTVS
+219 NSTVS
-227 SALETAQKLMDLIA
+227 SALETAQQLMDLIA

-256 VSNESGAI
+256 VSNEPGAI
-264 NSTGYPTQY
+264 TSTGYPTQY

-282 IPILQQAVTLSQNNH
+282 IPILQQAVTLSQSNH

-321 AFAQDQKQIISY
+321 AFAQNQKQIISY
-333 ASSIFNLFNSI
+333 AQDIFNLFDSI

-357 KIPNA
+357 KIANA

-441 VTLPYDKNAPAA
+441 ITLPYDKNAPAA

-502 GYKQFFGKKKAF
+502 GYKQFFGESKRW

-548 LLYNFLN
+548 LLFNFLN

-582 SQYVNLTAFNNP
+582 SQFVNLTAFNNP
-594 YSAKVNTSNF
+594 YSAKVNASNF
-604 QFLFNLGLRMNLAT
+604 QFLFNLGLRTNLAT

>member
-1 MIFLQQ
+1 MKKRFLL
-7 KNYFKEHFYEKDNS
+7 S
-21 TLSLS
+21 LSLSLS
-26 LASSLLNAEDNGFF
+26 LAASSLHAEDNGFF

-54 KNTGELKNLNEKYEQ
+54 KNTGELKNLNDKYEQ
-69 LSQYLNQVASLRQ
+69 LSQYLNQVASLKQ

-95 SLNYLKSFTNNN
+95 SLNDLKSFTNNN

-130 WSLYAGNYFTFF
+130 WSLYAGNYFTFL
-142 VGNKNTQQPSVQG
+142 VGSGDKIADVYG
-155 NPPFKTIIDNCSG
+155 NPPPSTIINNCSSKEVG
-168 IENCAMDQT
+168 NLYCGMDTT
-177 TYDEMKKLAESLQAA
+177 TYDKMKELAESLQAA
-192 QQNATTKGNNLCALS
+192 QTNSATKANNLCALS
-207 GCAATDSASNSS
+207 GCATTEGSNP
-219 NTPSSTVS
+219 PSSTVNN
-227 SALETAQKLMDLIA
+227 ALNLAQQLMDLIA
-241 NTKTA
+241 STKTG
-246 MMWKNIVISG
+246 MVWKNIVISG
-256 VSNESGAI
+256 VSNEPGAI
-264 NSTGYPTQY
+264 TSAGYPTQY

-309 SQTNPKFAKDIY
+309 TQTNPNFAKDIY
-321 AFAQDQKQIISY
+321 NLAQNQKQIISY
-333 ASSIFNLFNSI
+333 AQDIFNLFSSI
-344 PKDQYRYLEKAYL
+344 PAEQYKYLEKAYL

-362 GSTPTNPYRQE
+362 GQTPTNPYRQE
-373 VNLNQEIQ
+373 VNLNQEVQ
-381 TIQNNVSYYGNRVDA
+381 TIKNNVSYYGNRVDS

-408 SNQTEIV
+408 SNQANIV
-415 TTYNDAKTLSEEI
+415 TAYSNANNLSQEI
-428 SKLPHNQVNTKDI
+428 SKLPYNQVNTKDI
-441 VTLPYDKNAPAA
+441 ITLPHDKNAPAA

-502 GYKQFFGKKKAF
+502 DYKQFFGESKRW

-548 LLYNFLN
+548 LLVNIIN
-555 DKATK
+555 DSITR

-594 YSAKVNTSNF
+594 YSAKVNASNF
-604 QFLFNLGLRMNLAT
+604 QFLFNLGLRTNLAT

-629 HGMELGVKIPTINTN
+629 HGIELGIKIPTINTN
-644 YYSFLGTQLQYRRLY
+644 YYSFLGTKLEYRRLY

>member
-1 MIFLQQ
+1 MKKTIL
-7 KNYFKEHFYEKDNS
+7 
-21 TLSLS
+21 LSLS

-40 VSAGYQIGEAVQMV
+40 VGVGYQIGEAVQMV
-54 KNTGELKNLNEKYEQ
+54 KNTGELKNLNDKYEQ
-69 LSQYLNQVASLRQ
+69 LSQYLNQVASLKQ

-142 VGNKNTQQPSVQG
+142 VGNKNDRQPANVQG
-155 NPPFKTIIDNCSG
+155 NPPFQTIIKNCSG

-177 TYDEMKKLAESLQAA
+177 TYDKMKKLAESLQAA
-192 QQNATTKGNNLCALS
+192 QTNSATKANNLCALS
-207 GCAATDSASNSS
+207 GCATTEGSNPP
-219 NTPSSTVS
+219 NSTVS
-227 SALETAQKLMDLIA
+227 NALNLAQQLMDLIA

-246 MMWKNIVISG
+246 MMWKNIIISG
-256 VSNESGAI
+256 VSNEPGAI
-264 NSTGYPTQY
+264 TSTNYPTQY

-282 IPILQQAVTLSQNNH
+282 IPILQQAVTLSQSNH

-321 AFAQDQKQIISY
+321 ALAQNQKQILSN
-333 ASSIFNLFNSI
+333 ASSIFNLFDSI

-357 KIPNA
+357 KIANA
-362 GSTPTNPYRQE
+362 GSTPTNPYRQV
-373 VNLNQEIQ
+373 VNLNQEVQ

-441 VTLPYDKNAPAA
+441 ITLPYDKNAPAA

-481 KVGMISSQNNNGALN
+481 KVGMISSQTNNGAMN

-502 GYKQFFGKKKAF
+502 GYKQFFGESKRW

-527 YIKSSFFNSSSDIWT
+527 YIKSSFFNSSSDVWT
-542 YGGGSD
+542 YGVGSD
-548 LLYNFLN
+548 LLFNFIN
-555 DKATK
+555 DKNTK

-594 YSAKVNTSNF
+594 YSAKVNASNF
-604 QFLFNLGLRMNLAT
+604 QFLFNLGLRTNLAMK
-618 AKKKDSEHSAQ
+618 KKKDREHSAQ

-644 YYSFLGTQLQYRRLY
+644 YYSFLGTKLEYRRLY

>member
-1 MIFLQQ
+1 MKKRFL
-7 KNYFKEHFYEKDNS
+7 
-21 TLSLS
+21 LSLS
-26 LASSLLNAEDNGFF
+26 LAASLLYAEDNGFF
-40 VSAGYQIGEAVQMV
+40 VSVGYQIGEAVQMV

-69 LSQYLNQVASLRQ
+69 LNQYLNQVASLKQ

-130 WSLYAGNYFTFF
+130 WSLYAGNYFTFL
-142 VGNKNTQQPSVQG
+142 VGSGNKLANVAG
-155 NPPFKTIIDNCSG
+155 NPPFSTIVSNCSG
-168 IENCAMDQT
+168 LENCAMNQA
-177 TYDEMKKLAESLQAA
+177 TYDQMKKLAEELQAA
-192 QQNATTKGNNLCALS
+192 QTNATTKANNLCALS
-207 GCAATDSASNSS
+207 GCAATDSTSNPP
-219 NTPSSTVS
+219 NSTVS
-227 SALETAQKLMDLIA
+227 SALETAQQLMDLIA
-241 NTKTA
+241 STKTA

-256 VSNESGAI
+256 VSNEPGAI
-264 NSTGYPTQY
+264 TSTNYPTQY

-282 IPILQQAVTLSQNNH
+282 IPILQQAVTLSQSNH

-321 AFAQDQKQIISY
+321 TFAQNQKQVISY
-333 ASSIFNLFNSI
+333 AQDIFNLFDSI

-357 KIPNA
+357 KIANA
-362 GSTPTNPYRQE
+362 GSTPTNPYMAV
-373 VNLNQEIQ
+373 VNLNKEVQ

-415 TTYNDAKTLSEEI
+415 TTYNDAKNLSEEI

-481 KVGMISSQNNNGALN
+481 NIGMISSQNNNGAMN

-502 GYKQFFGKKKAF
+502 GYKQFFGESKRW

-527 YIKSSFFNSSSDIWT
+527 YIKSSFFNSSSDVWT

-548 LLYNFLN
+548 LLFNFLN

-594 YSAKVNTSNF
+594 YSAKVNASNF
-604 QFLFNLGLRMNLAT
+604 QFLFNLGLRTNLAT
-618 AKKKDSEHSAQ
+618 ARKKDSEHSAQ
-629 HGMELGVKIPTINTN
+629 HGIELGIKIPTINTN
-644 YYSFLGTQLQYRRLY
+644 YYSFLGTKLEYRRLY

>member
-1 MIFLQQ
+1 MKKTIL
-7 KNYFKEHFYEKDNS
+7 
-21 TLSLS
+21 LSLS
-26 LASSLLNAEDNGFF
+26 LASSLLRAEDNGFF

-69 LSQYLNQVASLRQ
+69 LSQYLNQVASLKQ

-130 WSLYAGNYFTFF
+130 WSLYAGNYLTFF
-142 VGNKNTQQPSVQG
+142 VVNKDTKKPASVQG
-155 NPPFKTIIDNCSG
+155 NPSFQTIRDNCSG
-168 IENCAMDQT
+168 LENCAMDQT
-177 TYDEMKKLAESLQAA
+177 TYDKMKGLAENLQAA
-192 QQNATTKGNNLCALS
+192 QTNSTTKANNLCALS
-207 GCAATDSASNSS
+207 GCAATEGQNPP
-219 NTPSSTVS
+219 NSTVS
-227 SALETAQKLMDLIA
+227 NALNLAQQLMDLIA

-246 MMWKNIVISG
+246 MMWKNIVIAG
-256 VSNESGAI
+256 VTNRAGGDGAI
-264 NSTGYPTQY
+264 TSTGYPTQY

-282 IPILQQAVTLSQNNH
+282 IPILQQAVTLSQSNH

-321 AFAQDQKQIISY
+321 TFAQNQKQVISY
-333 ASSIFNLFNSI
+333 AQDIFNLFNSI
-344 PKDQYRYLEKAYL
+344 PAEQYKYLEKAYL
-357 KIPNA
+357 KVPHL
-362 GSTPTNPYRQE
+362 GKTPTNPYRQV
-373 VNLNQEIQ
+373 VNLNQEVQ
-381 TIQNNVSYYGNRVDA
+381 TIKNNVSYYGNRVDA

-408 SNQTEIV
+408 SNQASIV
-415 TTYNDAKTLSEEI
+415 TAYSNANNLSEEI
-428 SKLPHNQVNTKDI
+428 SKLPYNQVNTKDI
-441 VTLPYDKNAPAA
+441 VTLPHNQNAPAA

-464 QSNLNQ
+464 RSNLNQ

-502 GYKQFFGKKKAF
+502 GYKQFFGESKRW

-548 LLYNFLN
+548 LLVNIIN
-555 DKATK
+555 DSITR

-594 YSAKVNTSNF
+594 YSAKVNASNF
-604 QFLFNLGLRMNLAT
+604 QFLFNLGLRTNLAT
-618 AKKKDSEHSAQ
+618 ARKKDSEHSAQ
-629 HGMELGVKIPTINTN
+629 HGIELGIKIPTINTN

>member
-1 MIFLQQ
+1 MKKRFL
-7 KNYFKEHFYEKDNS
+7 
-21 TLSLS
+21 LSLS
-26 LASSLLNAEDNGFF
+26 LAASLLCAEDNGFF

-69 LSQYLNQVASLRQ
+69 LNQYLNQVASLKQ
-82 SIQNA
+82 SIQTA
-87 NNIELVNS
+87 NNIDLVNS
-95 SLNYLKSFTNNN
+95 SLNYLKSFTDNN

-130 WSLYAGNYFTFF
+130 WSLYAGNYLTFF
-142 VGNKNTQQPSVQG
+142 VGNKATEKPADVSG

-177 TYDEMKKLAESLQAA
+177 TYDKMKSLAESLQAA
-192 QQNATTKGNNLCALS
+192 QTNSTTKANNLCALS
-207 GCAATDSASNSS
+207 GCAATQGQN
-219 NTPSSTVS
+219 PSSTVS
-227 SALETAQKLMDLIA
+227 NALNLAQQLMDLIA
-241 NTKTA
+241 TTKTA

-256 VSNESGAI
+256 VSNASGAI
-264 NSTGYPTQY
+264 TSTNYPTQY

-282 IPILQQAVTLSQNNH
+282 IPILQQAVTLSQSNN

-309 SQTNPKFAKDIY
+309 SQTNPEFAKDIY
-321 AFAQDQKQIISY
+321 NLAQNQKQVISY
-333 ASSIFNLFNSI
+333 AQDIFNLFNSI
-344 PKDQYRYLEKAYL
+344 PKEQYQYLEKAYL

-373 VNLNQEIQ
+373 VNLNQEVQ
-381 TIQNNVSYYGNRVDA
+381 TIQNNVSYYGNRLDS

-408 SNQTEIV
+408 SNEAQIV
-415 TTYNDAKTLSEEI
+415 AAYSDAKNLSEEI
-428 SKLPHNQVNTKDI
+428 SQLPHNQVNTKNI
-441 VTLPYDKNAPAA
+441 ITPPYDKNAPAV
-453 GQYNYQINPEQ
+453 GQYNYQINQEQ
-464 QSNLNQ
+464 ASNLSQ

-481 KVGMISSQNNNGALN
+481 HVGMISSQNNNGALN

-502 GYKQFFGKKKAF
+502 GYKQFFGESKRW

-542 YGGGSD
+542 YGVGSD
-548 LLYNFLN
+548 LLVNFIN
-555 DKATK
+555 DSVTR

-604 QFLFNLGLRMNLAT
+604 QFLFNLGLRTNLAT

-629 HGMELGVKIPTINTN
+629 HGIELGVKIPTINTN
-644 YYSFLGTQLQYRRLY
+644 YYSFLGTKLEYRRLY

>member
-1 MIFLQQ
+1 MKKRFL
-7 KNYFKEHFYEKDNS
+7 
-21 TLSLS
+21 LSLS
-26 LASSLLNAEDNGFF
+26 LASSLLHAEDNGFF

-69 LSQYLNQVASLRQ
+69 LNQYLNQVASLKQ

-87 NNIELVNS
+87 NNISLVNS
-95 SLNYLKSFTNNN
+95 SLNDLKSFTENN

-130 WSLYAGNYFTFF
+130 WSLYAGNYLTFF
-142 VGNKNTQQPSVQG
+142 VVNKDSKQVAG
-155 NPPFKTIIDNCSG
+155 NPPFQTVIKNCSG

-177 TYDEMKKLAESLQAA
+177 TYDKMKKLAEDLQAA
-192 QQNATTKGNNLCALS
+192 QTNSATKANNLCALS
-207 GCAATDSASNSS
+207 GCAATQGQIPN
-219 NTPSSTVS
+219 STVS
-227 SALETAQKLMDLIA
+227 KALNLAQQLMDLIA
-241 NTKTA
+241 KTKTA
-246 MMWKNIVISG
+246 MMWENIVISG
-256 VSNESGAI
+256 VSNMNGAI
-264 NSTGYPTQY
+264 KSTNYPTEY

-282 IPILQQAVTLSQNNH
+282 IPILQQAVTLSQNNN
-297 TLSASLQAQATG
+297 TISSKLQAQATG
-309 SQTNPKFAKDIY
+309 SQTNPEFAKDIY
-321 AFAQDQKQIISY
+321 NLALNQKQVISY
-333 ASSIFNLFNSI
+333 AQDIFNLFNSI
-344 PKDQYRYLEKAYL
+344 PKEQYKYLEKAYL

-362 GSTPTNPYRQE
+362 GQTPTNPYRQV
-373 VNLNQEIQ
+373 VNLNKEVQ
-381 TIQNNVSYYGNRVDA
+381 TIQNNVSYYGNRLDS

-408 SNQTEIV
+408 SNQTQIV
-415 TTYNDAKTLSEEI
+415 AAYNGAKNLSQEI
-428 SKLPHNQVNTKDI
+428 SQLPYNQVNTKDI

-453 GQYNYQINPEQ
+453 GQYNYQINQEQ
-464 QSNLNQ
+464 ASNLSQ

-481 KVGMISSQNNNGALN
+481 KIGMIASQNNNGALN

-502 GYKQFFGKKKAF
+502 GYKQFFGESKRW

-548 LLYNFLN
+548 LLVNFIN
-555 DKATK
+555 DSVTR

-582 SQYVNLTAFNNP
+582 SQYVNLTALNNP

-604 QFLFNLGLRMNLAT
+604 QFLFNLGLRTNLAT
-618 AKKKDSEHSAQ
+618 AKKEDSEHSAQ
-629 HGMELGVKIPTINTN
+629 HGIELGIKIPTINTN
-644 YYSFLGTQLQYRRLY
+644 YYSFLGAKLEYRRLY

>member
-1 MIFLQQ
+1 MKKRFL
-7 KNYFKEHFYEKDNS
+7 
-21 TLSLS
+21 LSLS
-26 LASSLLNAEDNGFF
+26 LAASLLYAEDNGFF

-54 KNTGELKNLNEKYEQ
+54 KNTGELKNLNDKYEQ
-69 LSQYLNQVASLRQ
+69 LSQYLNQVASLKQ

-142 VGNKNTQQPSVQG
+142 VGSGDKPADVYG
-155 NPPFKTIIDNCSG
+155 NPPFKTIIENCSG
-168 IENCAMDQT
+168 IENCGMNQT

-192 QQNATTKGNNLCALS
+192 QTNSTTKGNNLCALS
-207 GCAATDSASNSS
+207 GCATTDSTSNQP
-219 NTPSSTVS
+219 NSTVS

-241 NTKTA
+241 NTRTA

-256 VSNESGAI
+256 VSNASGAI

-282 IPILQQAVTLSQNNH
+282 IPILQQAVTLSQSNH

-309 SQTNPKFAKDIY
+309 SQTNPEFAKDIY
-321 AFAQDQKQIISY
+321 AFAQNQKQIISY
-333 ASSIFNLFNSI
+333 AQDIFNLFDSI

-357 KIPNA
+357 KIANA
-362 GSTPTNPYRQE
+362 GSTPTNPYMAV
-373 VNLNQEIQ
+373 VNLNKEVQ

-441 VTLPYDKNAPAA
+441 ITLPYDKNAPAA

-481 KVGMISSQNNNGALN
+481 KVGMISSQNNNGAMN

-502 GYKQFFGKKKAF
+502 GYKQFFGESKRW

-548 LLYNFLN
+548 LLVNIIN
-555 DKATK
+555 DSITR

-604 QFLFNLGLRMNLAT
+604 QFLFNLGLRTNLAT
-618 AKKKDSEHSAQ
+618 AKKKDSERSAQ
-629 HGMELGVKIPTINTN
+629 HGIELGIKIPTINTN
-644 YYSFLGTQLQYRRLY
+644 YYSFLGTKLEYRRLY

>member
-1 MIFLQQ
+1 MKKTIL
-7 KNYFKEHFYEKDNS
+7 
-21 TLSLS
+21 LSLS
-26 LASSLLNAEDNGFF
+26 LASSLLHAEDNGFF

-69 LSQYLNQVASLRQ
+69 LNQYLNQVASLKQ

-130 WSLYAGNYFTFF
+130 WSLYAGNYLTFF
-142 VGNKNTQQPSVQG
+142 VGNKDTERPASVQG
-155 NPPFKTIIDNCSG
+155 NPPFQTIIDNCSG
-168 IENCAMDQT
+168 IENCFMDQT
-177 TYDEMKKLAESLQAA
+177 TYDKMKKLAEDLQAA

-207 GCAATDSASNSS
+207 GCTTTNGQ
-219 NTPSSTVS
+219 TPNSTVS
-227 SALETAQKLMDLIA
+227 NALNLAQQLMDLIA

-246 MMWKNIVISG
+246 MMWKNIVIKG
-256 VSNESGAI
+256 VTNTHNGAGAI
-264 NSTGYPTQY
+264 TSTGPVTDY

-282 IPILQQAVTLSQNNH
+282 IPILQQAVTLSQSNH

-309 SQTNPKFAKDIY
+309 SQTNPNFAKDIY
-321 AFAQDQKQIISY
+321 TFAQNQKQVISY
-333 ASSIFNLFNSI
+333 AQDIFNLFNSI
-344 PKDQYRYLEKAYL
+344 PAEQYKYLEKAYL
-357 KIPNA
+357 KVPLL
-362 GSTPTNPYRQE
+362 GKTPTNPYRQN
-373 VNLNQEIQ
+373 VNLNQEVQ
-381 TIQNNVSYYGNRVDA
+381 TIKNNVSYYGNRVDA

-401 KDVYNLK
+401 RDVYNLK

-441 VTLPYDKNAPAA
+441 VTLPHDKNAPAA

-464 QSNLNQ
+464 RSNLNQ

-502 GYKQFFGKKKAF
+502 GYKQFFGESKRW

-548 LLYNFLN
+548 LLVNIIN
-555 DKATK
+555 DSITR

-594 YSAKVNTSNF
+594 YSAKVNASNF
-604 QFLFNLGLRMNLAT
+604 QFLFNLGLRTNLAT

-629 HGMELGVKIPTINTN
+629 HGIELGIKIPTINTN
-644 YYSFLGTQLQYRRLY
+644 YYSFLGTKLEYRRLY

>member
-1 MIFLQQ
+1 MKKRFL
-7 KNYFKEHFYEKDNS
+7 
-21 TLSLS
+21 LSLS
-26 LASSLLNAEDNGFF
+26 LAASLLCAEDNGFF

-54 KNTGELKNLNEKYEQ
+54 KNTGELKNLNDKYEQ

-95 SLNYLKSFTNNN
+95 SLNDLKSFTENN

-142 VGNKNTQQPSVQG
+142 VGNKDAKQRANVQG
-155 NPPFKTIIDNCSG
+155 NPPFQTIINNCSG

-177 TYDEMKKLAESLQAA
+177 TYDNMKKLAEELQAA
-192 QQNATTKGNNLCALS
+192 QTNSATKGNNLCALS
-207 GCAATDSASNSS
+207 GCAATQGQNP
-219 NTPSSTVS
+219 NSTVS
-227 SALETAQKLMDLIA
+227 NALNLAQQLMDLIA

-246 MMWKNIVISG
+246 MMWKNIVIAG
-256 VSNESGAI
+256 VSNASGAI
-264 NSTGYPTQY
+264 TTTGYPTQY

-282 IPILQQAVTLSQNNH
+282 IPILQQAVTLSQSNNS
-297 TLSASLQAQATG
+297 LASNLQAQATG
-309 SQTNPKFAKDIY
+309 SQTNPEFAKDIY
-321 AFAQDQKQIISY
+321 NLALNQKQVISY
-333 ASSIFNLFNSI
+333 AKDIFNLFNSI
-344 PKDQYRYLEKAYL
+344 PADQYKYLEKAYL
-357 KIPNA
+357 KITNG
-362 GSTPTNPYRQE
+362 GSTPTNPYMAV
-373 VNLNQEIQ
+373 VNLNKEVQ
-381 TIQNNVSYYGNRVDA
+381 TIQSNVSYYGNRVDS

-408 SNQTEIV
+408 SNEASIV
-415 TTYNDAKTLSEEI
+415 AAYSDAKTLSEEI

-441 VTLPYDKNAPAA
+441 ITLPYDKNAPAA
-453 GQYNYQINPEQ
+453 GQYNYQINHEQ
-464 QSNLNQ
+464 ASNLSQ

-502 GYKQFFGKKKAF
+502 GYKQFFGESKRW

-604 QFLFNLGLRMNLAT
+604 QFLFNLGLRTNLAT

-629 HGMELGVKIPTINTN
+629 HGIELGVKIPTINTN
-644 YYSFLGTQLQYRRLY
+644 YYSFLGTKLEYRRLY

>member
-1 MIFLQQ
+1 MKKRFL
-7 KNYFKEHFYEKDNS
+7 
-21 TLSLS
+21 LSLS
-26 LASSLLNAEDNGFF
+26 LAASLLRAEDNGFF

-54 KNTGELKNLNEKYEQ
+54 KNTGELKNLNDKYEQ
-69 LSQYLNQVASLRQ
+69 LNSYLNQVASLKQ

-95 SLNYLKSFTNNN
+95 SLNYLKSFTENN

-130 WSLYAGNYFTFF
+130 WSLYAGNYLTFF
-142 VGNKNTQQPSVQG
+142 VGNKDTKQAASVQG
-155 NPPFKTIIDNCSG
+155 NPPFKTIIENCSG
-168 IENCAMDQT
+168 IEKCAMEQT
-177 TYDEMKKLAESLQAA
+177 TYDKMKKLAEDLQAA
-192 QQNATTKGNNLCALS
+192 QQNSTTKANNLCALS
-207 GCAATDSASNSS
+207 GCATTQGQN
-219 NTPSSTVS
+219 PSSTVNN
-227 SALETAQKLMDLIA
+227 ALNLAQQLMDLIA
-241 NTKTA
+241 NTRTA
-246 MMWKNIVISG
+246 MMWKNIVING
-256 VSNESGAI
+256 VSNASGAI
-264 NSTGYPTQY
+264 DSTNYPTHY

-282 IPILQQAVTLSQNNH
+282 IPILQQAVTLSQSNH
-297 TLSASLQAQATG
+297 SLSSNLQAQATG
-309 SQTNPKFAKDIY
+309 SQTNPNFAKDIY
-321 AFAQDQKQIISY
+321 NLALNQKQIISY
-333 ASSIFNLFNSI
+333 AKDIFNLFNSI
-344 PKDQYRYLEKAYL
+344 PADQYRYLEKAYL
-357 KIPNA
+357 KIPNL
-362 GSTPTNPYRQE
+362 GQTPTNPYRQV
-373 VNLNQEIQ
+373 VNLNQEVQ
-381 TIQNNVSYYGNRVDA
+381 TIQNNVSYYGNRLDS

-408 SNQTEIV
+408 FNQTEIV
-415 TTYNDAKTLSEEI
+415 AAYNGAKNLSQEI
-428 SKLPHNQVNTKDI
+428 SQLPYNQVNTKDI

-453 GQYNYQINPEQ
+453 GQYNYQINQEQ
-464 QSNLNQ
+464 ASNLSQ

-481 KVGMISSQNNNGALN
+481 NIGMISSQNNNGTLN

-502 GYKQFFGKKKAF
+502 GYKQFFGESKRW

-548 LLYNFLN
+548 LLVNFIN
-555 DKATK
+555 DSVTR

-582 SQYVNLTAFNNP
+582 SQYVNLTALNNP

-604 QFLFNLGLRMNLAT
+604 QFLFNLGLRTNLAT
-618 AKKKDSEHSAQ
+618 AKKQDSEHSAQ
-629 HGMELGVKIPTINTN
+629 HGIELGIKIPTINTN
-644 YYSFLGTQLQYRRLY
+644 YYSFLGAKLEYRRLY

>member
-1 MIFLQQ
+1 MKKRFL
-7 KNYFKEHFYEKDNS
+7 
-21 TLSLS
+21 LSLS
-26 LASSLLNAEDNGFF
+26 LAASLLYAEDNGFF
-40 VSAGYQIGEAVQMV
+40 VGAGYQIGEAVQMV

-69 LSQYLNQVASLRQ
+69 LNQYLNQVASLKQ

-142 VGNKNTQQPSVQG
+142 VGNKDTKQPANVQG
-155 NPPFKTIIDNCSG
+155 NPPFETIVNNCSG
-168 IENCAMDQT
+168 IENCAMNQT

-192 QQNATTKGNNLCALS
+192 QTNSATKANNLCALS
-207 GCAATDSASNSS
+207 GCAATDSASNP
-219 NTPSSTVS
+219 PSSTVS
-227 SALETAQKLMDLIA
+227 NALNLAQQLMDLIA

-256 VSNESGAI
+256 VSNEPGAI
-264 NSTGYPTQY
+264 TSTNYPTQY

-282 IPILQQAVTLSQNNH
+282 IPILQQAVTLSQSNH

-321 AFAQDQKQIISY
+321 AFAQNQKQVISY
-333 ASSIFNLFNSI
+333 AKDIFNLFDSI

-357 KIPNA
+357 KIANA
-362 GSTPTNPYRQE
+362 GSTPTNPYMAV
-373 VNLNQEIQ
+373 VNLNKEVQ

-428 SKLPHNQVNTKDI
+428 SQLPHNQVNTKDI

-453 GQYNYQINPEQ
+453 GQYNYQINQEQ

-481 KVGMISSQNNNGALN
+481 KVGMISSQNNNGVMN

-527 YIKSSFFNSSSDIWT
+527 YIKSRFFNSSSDVWT

-560 KNNKLSVGLFGGI
+560 KNNKLSIGLFGGI

-604 QFLFNLGLRMNLAT
+604 QFLFNLGLRTNLAT
-618 AKKKDSEHSAQ
+618 ARKKDSEHSAQ
-629 HGMELGVKIPTINTN
+629 HGIELGIKIPTINTN
-644 YYSFLGTQLQYRRLY
+644 YYSFLGTKLEYRRLY

-668 Y
+668 

>member
-1 MIFLQQ
+1 MKKTIL
-7 KNYFKEHFYEKDNS
+7 
-21 TLSLS
+21 LSLS
-26 LASSLLNAEDNGFF
+26 LASSLLHAEDNGFF

-69 LSQYLNQVASLRQ
+69 LNQYLNQVASLKQ

-118 AVQAVIT
+118 VVQAVIT

-142 VGNKNTQQPSVQG
+142 VGSGKNRADVYG
-155 NPPFKTIIDNCSG
+155 NPPFETIVKNCSG
-168 IENCAMDQT
+168 LENCAMDQT
-177 TYDEMKKLAESLQAA
+177 TYDKMKRLAEDLQAA
-192 QQNATTKGNNLCALS
+192 QTNATTKGNNLCALS
-207 GCAATDSASNSS
+207 GCAATDSTSNPP
-219 NTPSSTVS
+219 NSTVS
-227 SALETAQKLMDLIA
+227 NALNLAQQLMDLIA

-256 VSNESGAI
+256 VSNESSAI
-264 NSTGYPTQY
+264 TSTNYPTQY

-282 IPILQQAVTLSQNNH
+282 IPILQQAVTLSQSNH

-321 AFAQDQKQIISY
+321 AFAQNQKQVISY
-333 ASSIFNLFNSI
+333 AKDIFNLFDSI
-344 PKDQYRYLEKAYL
+344 PAEQYKYLEKAYL

-362 GSTPTNPYRQE
+362 GQTPTNPYRQV
-373 VNLNQEIQ
+373 VNLNQEVQ
-381 TIQNNVSYYGNRVDA
+381 TIKNNVSYYGNRVDA

-441 VTLPYDKNAPAA
+441 VTLSYDKNAPAA
-453 GQYNYQINPEQ
+453 GQYNYQINKEQ
-464 QSNLNQ
+464 QSQLNQ

-502 GYKQFFGKKKAF
+502 GYKQFFGESKRW

-594 YSAKVNTSNF
+594 YSAKVNASNF
-604 QFLFNLGLRMNLAT
+604 QFLFNLGLRTNLAMK
-618 AKKKDSEHSAQ
+618 KKKDSEHSAQ

>member
-1 MIFLQQ
+1 MKKRFL
-7 KNYFKEHFYEKDNS
+7 
-21 TLSLS
+21 LPLS
-26 LASSLLNAEDNGFF
+26 LAASLLCAEDNGFF
-40 VSAGYQIGEAVQMV
+40 VGAGYQIGEAVQMV
-54 KNTGELKNLNEKYEQ
+54 KNTGELKNLNDKYEQ
-69 LSQYLNQVASLRQ
+69 LNQYLNQVASLKQ

-95 SLNYLKSFTNNN
+95 SLNYLKSFTENN

-118 AVQAVIT
+118 AVQTVIT

-130 WSLYAGNYFTFF
+130 WSLYAGNYLTFF
-142 VGNKNTQQPSVQG
+142 VGNKDTKQPASVQG
-155 NPPFKTIIDNCSG
+155 NPPFETIIKNCSG
-168 IENCAMDQT
+168 IENCAMEQT
-177 TYDEMKKLAESLQAA
+177 TYDKMKKLAEDLQAA
-192 QQNATTKGNNLCALS
+192 QQNSTTKANNLCALS
-207 GCAATDSASNSS
+207 GCATTNGQ
-219 NTPSSTVS
+219 TPNSTVS
-227 SALETAQKLMDLIA
+227 NALNLAQQLMDLIA

-256 VSNESGAI
+256 VSNASGAI
-264 NSTGYPTQY
+264 DSTNYPTHY

-282 IPILQQAVTLSQNNH
+282 IPLLQQAVTLSQNNH
-297 TLSASLQAQATG
+297 TLSANLQAQATG
-309 SQTNPKFAKDIY
+309 SQTNPEFAKDIY
-321 AFAQDQKQIISY
+321 NLALNQKQVISY
-333 ASSIFNLFNSI
+333 AKDIFNLFNSI
-344 PKDQYRYLEKAYL
+344 PKDQYKYLEKAYL

-362 GSTPTNPYRQE
+362 GQTPTNPYRQE
-373 VNLNQEIQ
+373 VNLNKEIQ
-381 TIQNNVSYYGNRVDA
+381 TIQNNVSYYGNRLDS

-408 SNQTEIV
+408 SNQTQIV
-415 TTYNDAKTLSEEI
+415 AAYNGAKNLSQEI
-428 SKLPHNQVNTKDI
+428 SQLPYNQVNTKDI

-453 GQYNYQINPEQ
+453 GQYNYQINQEQ
-464 QSNLNQ
+464 ASNLSQ

-481 KVGMISSQNNNGALN
+481 NIGMIASQSNNGALN

-502 GYKQFFGKKKAF
+502 GYKQFFGESKRW

-548 LLYNFLN
+548 LLVNFIN
-555 DKATK
+555 DSVTR

-582 SQYVNLTAFNNP
+582 SQYVNLTALNNP

-604 QFLFNLGLRMNLAT
+604 QFLFNLGLRTNLAT
-618 AKKKDSEHSAQ
+618 AKKEDSEHSAQ
-629 HGMELGVKIPTINTN
+629 HGIELGIKIPTINTN
-644 YYSFLGTQLQYRRLY
+644 YYSFLGAKLEYRRLY

>member
-1 MIFLQQ
+1 M
-7 KNYFKEHFYEKDNS
+7 
-21 TLSLS
+21 
-26 LASSLLNAEDNGFF
+26 G
-40 VSAGYQIGEAVQMV
+40 VGYQIGEAVQMV

-69 LSQYLNQVASLRQ
+69 LNQYLNQVASLKQ

-95 SLNYLKSFTNNN
+95 SLNDLKSFTNNN

-130 WSLYAGNYFTFF
+130 WSLYAGNYLTFF
-142 VGNKNTQQPSVQG
+142 VGSRNQVSNVQG
-155 NPPFKTIIDNCSG
+155 NPPFQTIVKSCSG

-177 TYDEMKKLAESLQAA
+177 TYNEMKTLAESLQAA

-207 GCAATDSASNSS
+207 GCATTEGQNPP
-219 NTPSSTVS
+219 NSTVS

-241 NTKTA
+241 STRTA
-246 MMWKNIVISG
+246 MMWENIVISG
-256 VSNESGAI
+256 VSNTSGAI
-264 NSTGYPTQY
+264 KSTGYPTQY

-282 IPILQQAVTLSQNNH
+282 IPILQQAVTLSQSNH
-297 TLSASLQAQATG
+297 TLSTSLQAQATG
-309 SQTNPKFAKDIY
+309 TQTNPNFAKDIY
-321 AFAQDQKQIISY
+321 ALAQNQKQILSN
-333 ASSIFNLFNSI
+333 ASNIFNLFNSI
-344 PKDQYRYLEKAYL
+344 PKDQLKYLENAYL
-357 KIPNA
+357 KVPHL
-362 GSTPTNPYRQE
+362 GKTPTNPYRQE

-401 KDVYNLK
+401 RDVYNLK

-415 TTYNDAKTLSEEI
+415 TAYNNAKNLSQEI
-428 SKLPHNQVNTKDI
+428 SKLPHNKVNVTNIVMSPKDP
-441 VTLPYDKNAPAA
+441 TAD
-453 GQYNYQINPEQ
+453 QHQYQINPEQ

-502 GYKQFFGKKKAF
+502 GYKQFFGESKRW

-527 YIKSSFFNSSSDIWT
+527 YIKSSFFNSSSDVWT

-548 LLYNFLN
+548 LLVNFIN
-555 DKATK
+555 DSITR

-604 QFLFNLGLRMNLAT
+604 QFLFNLGLRTNLAT
-618 AKKKDSEHSAQ
+618 ARKKDSERSAQ
-629 HGMELGVKIPTINTN
+629 HGIELGIKIPTINTN
-644 YYSFLGTQLQYRRLY
+644 YYSFLGTKLEYRRLY

>member
-1 MIFLQQ
+1 MKKRFL
-7 KNYFKEHFYEKDNS
+7 
-21 TLSLS
+21 LSLS
-26 LASSLLNAEDNGFF
+26 LAASLLYAEDNGFF

-69 LSQYLNQVASLRQ
+69 LNQYLNQVASLKQ

-142 VGNKNTQQPSVQG
+142 VGNGDKSANVQG
-155 NPPFKTIIDNCSG
+155 NPPFQTIIENCSG
-168 IENCAMDQT
+168 LENCAMDQT
-177 TYDEMKKLAESLQAA
+177 TYDQMKKLAESLQAA
-192 QQNATTKGNNLCALS
+192 QTNSTTKSNNLCALS
-207 GCAATDSASNSS
+207 GCAATDSTSNP
-219 NTPSSTVS
+219 PSSTVS

-241 NTKTA
+241 STRTA

-256 VSNESGAI
+256 VSNVSGAI
-264 NSTGYPTQY
+264 TSTGYPTQY

-282 IPILQQAVTLSQNNH
+282 IPILQQAVTLSQSNH

-321 AFAQDQKQIISY
+321 NFAQNQKQVISY
-333 ASSIFNLFNSI
+333 SQDIFNLFDSI

-357 KIPNA
+357 KIANA
-362 GSTPTNPYRQE
+362 GSTPTNPYMAV
-373 VNLNQEIQ
+373 VNLNKEVQ

-542 YGGGSD
+542 YVGGSD

-594 YSAKVNTSNF
+594 YSAKVNASNF
-604 QFLFNLGLRMNLAT
+604 QFLFNLGLRTNLAT

-629 HGMELGVKIPTINTN
+629 HGIELGVKIPTINTN